1 MEFSLPEGQ
10 LGITVGPS
18 KTPTFGLP
26 DPVTSL
32 SVSNLSLCVLLTEQ
46 RDKQGHGARGN
57 LPEK

>member
-18 KTPTFGLP
+18 ETPMLGLP

-32 SVSNLSLCVLLTEQ
+32 SVSNVSLCV
-46 RDKQGHGARGN
+46 
-57 LPEK
+57 